1 MRTTLDIL
9 STISYSKVLKW
20 WASQGKMLLTESSMV
35 RSRISPPINTM
46 ATESLYNNIDF
57 VVDVLM
63 IPLSCCHVVVSRRKN
78 PAVLFFFARPHF
90 SCFVGFPQ
98 TCDPLQGHSAFNKEP
113 LLPTSNKWH
122 QHCTGWE
129 CCSLFK
135 PRHFWAVACPRPVW
149 ERRRRTASGVGPLGH
164 HFAWWAC
171 DGIKHIWGSG
181 FTREGQGPIA
191 KAKPNL

>member
-1 MRTTLDIL
+1 
-9 STISYSKVLKW
+9 
-20 WASQGKMLLTESSMV
+20 MLLTESSMV

-98 TCDPLQGHSAFNKEP
+98 TCDPLQDHSVQQMAPALHRMRVLFAVQAQAF
-113 LLPTSNKWH
+113 LGSCLPTPSVGT
-122 QHCTGWE
+122 QEAYCLGGGPTGPPF
-129 CCSLFK
+129 CLVS
-135 PRHFWAVACPRPVW
+135 V
-149 ERRRRTASGVGPLGH
+149 
-164 HFAWWAC
+164 
-171 DGIKHIWGSG
+171 
-181 FTREGQGPIA
+181 
-191 KAKPNL
+191 